1 MHNLSKWSDTLKNL
15 AANAAGFLKCLLL
28 FLDIVHERI
37 KSNLLKYETVDY
49 VNFYFYT
56 GAVSERIS
64 LSVYMIFAFLNTGL
78 IYVFPAHW
86 VWNRDGWLKQLGA
99 LDFAGS
105 SVVHMSGGIA
115 ALVAAKILGPRNERF
130 GNKCNEYKMSNP
142 IFILLG
148 TLLLTLGWFGFNCGS
163 TLALSRG
170 ELKFPINFHHR
181 VKSLKSLVLTHNIQS
196 EIHPSVNF
204 TPVLR
209 TKTKFH
215 FLRRG

>member
-1 MHNLSKWSDTLKNL
+1 
-15 AANAAGFLKCLLL
+15 
-28 FLDIVHERI
+28 
-37 KSNLLKYETVDY
+37 
-49 VNFYFYT
+49 
-56 GAVSERIS
+56 
-64 LSVYMIFAFLNTGL
+64 MIFAFLNTGF
-78 IYVFPAHW
+78 IYVYPAHW
-86 VWNRDGWLKQLGA
+86 VWDHDGWLHHLGA
-99 LDFAGS
+99 RDFAGS

-148 TLLLTLGWFGFNCGS
+148 TLLLTFGWFGFNCGS
-163 TLALSRG
+163 TLALSGG
-170 ELKFPINFHHR
+170 ELKFFINFHHR
-181 VKSLKSLVLTHNIQS
+181 VKSLKPLVKLLLVLTHNIQS

>member
-1 MHNLSKWSDTLKNL
+1 MPDHFS
-15 AANAAGFLKCLLL
+15 G
-28 FLDIVHERI
+28 IIHERV
-37 KSNLLKYETVDY
+37 KSNLSEYETLDHLI
-49 VNFYFYT
+49 FYFYT
-56 GAVSERIS
+56 GAVSGRIS

-86 VWNRDGWLKQLGA
+86 VWNCNGWLKQLGV

-115 ALVAAKILGPRNERF
+115 GLVAAKILGPRNERF

-142 IFILLG
+142 MFILLG

-163 TLALSRG
+163 TIAISGG
-170 ELKFPINFHHR
+170 ELKFSINFHQRGKSH
-181 VKSLKSLVLTHNIQS
+181 KSLIKLLLVLTHNIQS

-209 TKTKFH
+209 TKTKFYSVER
-215 FLRRG
+215 L

>member
-1 MHNLSKWSDTLKNL
+1 M
-15 AANAAGFLKCLLL
+15 
-28 FLDIVHERI
+28 DIIHEPI
-37 KSNLLKYETVDY
+37 KSNLLKYETLDY
-49 VNFYFYT
+49 LNVCFYT

-78 IYVFPAHW
+78 IYVYPAHW
-86 VWNRDGWLKQLGA
+86 VWDRDGWLHRFGA
-99 LDFAGS
+99 QDFAGS

-142 IFILLG
+142 VFILLG
-148 TLLLTLGWFGFNCGS
+148 TLLLTFGWLGFNCGS
-163 TLALSRG
+163 TLALSGG
-170 ELKFPINFHHR
+170 ELKFSIDF
-181 VKSLKSLVLTHNIQS
+181 KLLLVLTHNIQS

-209 TKTKFH
+209 IKTKFH